1 MEHEKNI
8 EQEKAI
14 EHDEKET
21 IQMEKQEK
29 NESLETN
36 ETQEPI
42 FAEEETFSAP
52 SDQETEASSGEVIA
66 KLTEQIKTLEQ
77 ELLEK
82 ENRILRLQAD
92 FDNYRRRTR
101 SEMEAI
107 EKYRSQ
113 SLALEIL
120 PSVDNFERAL
130 QVEAKS
136 EEGKSILSGMEMIYK
151 GLLEA
156 LKKEG
161 VEPIETV
168 GKEFDPKYH
177 HAVMQGNDETKDSNI
192 ILEEYQKGY
201 LLKDRVLRP
210 AMVKVNQ

>member
-42 FAEEETFSAP
+42 FAEEETSSAP